1 MTKLGRT
8 ALITGASAGIGAA
21 LARVFAENGFDVVL
35 VARRLERL
43 QALAAEIEHAHGVSA
58 EPIAVDLAEVD
69 SAKRLFETLA
79 ERRIAVDAL
88 VNNAGFAVPGYFSE
102 PEWPRHADFLQV
114 MITST
119 VQLTHLAERGMVARG
134 YGRILNVASVAGL
147 IPGAPKTTLYG
158 PAKAFLIKFSEALA
172 LEHKTDGLHV
182 TALCPGY
189 TLTEFHDVLGT
200 RARMNRLP
208 KFIWL
213 DAETVAREGFDAV
226 MRGDPVCING
236 NLYRAVASAVKVLPS
251 SVTRALLSRYSRSV
265 RQHA

>member
-1 MTKLGRT
+1 M
-8 ALITGASAGIGAA
+8 ITGASAGIGAA
-21 LARVFAENGFDVVL
+21 LSRVFAENGFDVVL
-35 VARRLERL
+35 VARRLDRL
-43 QALAAEIEHAHGVSA
+43 EALASEIERAHGVNA
-58 EPIAVDLAEVD
+58 QPIAVDLAEVD
-69 SAKRLFETLA
+69 SPARLFEALA
-79 ERRIAVDAL
+79 ARRIDVDAL
-88 VNNAGFAVPGYFSE
+88 VNNAGFAVLGYFAE
-102 PEWPRHADFLQV
+102 PEWSRHADFLQV

-158 PAKAFLIKFSEALA
+158 PAKAFLIKFSEALS
-172 LEHKTDGLHV
+172 LEHQGDGVHV

-213 DAETVAREGFDAV
+213 DADTVARQGFAAV
-226 MRGDPVCING
+226 MRGDAVCING
-236 NLYRAVASAVKVLPS
+236 NLYRAVAGAVKVLPG
-251 SVTRALLSRYSRSV
+251 SVTRALLSKYSRSV
-265 RQHA
+265 RQQA